1 MRSWTLT
8 TLGALALALALAG
21 CFSGSF
27 ASGRPCQ
34 LDADCGPELRCE
46 DGYCGGALPS
56 ASTGFTASDSVS
68 SGAAATT
75 IEPTTGATSSTTS
88 ATSSATGTSEPAPL
102 CDKIDLLVVLDNSN
116 SMDQWDGRLLELVG
130 NFKSYAGAL
139 FEEVGSYH
147 FAVIGTSEA
156 EDSAKPGC
164 QRHGALRVDHG
175 MGLLCESYEDR
186 PYMTERDT
194 FDVLNIGC
202 FTSVPEGDD
211 DEQPMRTLLE
221 AASRELNSA
230 GGCNEGFL
238 RDDALLVVLLIAD
251 EDDDHGD
258 EQGHDGSPGDPQ
270 FWYEK
275 LLYHKR
281 GNAESIVIGAL
292 LGEDPLRSTCPWMLP
307 EDKNE
312 ATDFNTLSIGAE
324 EGVRI
329 RSFLDKLPV
338 GHAYVSSICADSY
351 VDFFQQF
358 FEEIVR
364 DACEDFDPLATDPL
378 VHDPTEGD

>member
-1 MRSWTLT
+1 MRSWLLT
-8 TLGALALALALAG
+8 TLGALALSLTG
-21 CFSGSF
+21 CFTGDF

-34 LDADCGPELRCE
+34 RDDDCGPALACE
-46 DGYCGGALPS
+46 DGYCGGAIPS
-56 ASTGFTASDSVS
+56 ASTGVDATTTDPGAS
-68 SGAAATT
+68 ATT
-75 IEPTTGATSSTTS
+75 IDPTTGAASSMTGVTGGTTGATSTE
-88 ATSSATGTSEPAPL
+88 EPAFL
-102 CDKIDLLVVLDNSN
+102 CDKLDLLVVLDNSN
-116 SMDQWDGRLLELVG
+116 SMDQWDGRLLQLVS
-130 NFKSYAGAL
+130 NFKSYAGAM
-139 FEEVGSYH
+139 FEEVDSYH

-156 EDSAKPGC
+156 QDSVKPGC
-164 QRHGALRVDHG
+164 QRHGALRVDSG
-175 MGLLCESYEDR
+175 MGLLCESYQDR
-186 PYMTERDT
+186 PYMTEDDT

-202 FTSVPEGDD
+202 FTSVPEGSD

-221 AASRELNSA
+221 AASRELNEP

-238 RDDALLVVLLIAD
+238 RDDALLVVMLIAD

-258 EQGHDGSPGDPQ
+258 EQGHQGSPGDPQ

-292 LGEDPLRSTCPWMLP
+292 LGEDPLRSSCPWMLP
-307 EDKNE
+307 EDKDE
-312 ATDFNTLSIGAE
+312 STDFNTLSIGAE

-338 GHAYVSSICADSY
+338 GHAYVSSICEDNY

-364 DACEDFDPLATDPL
+364 DACEDLDPLATDPL
-378 VHDPTEGD
+378 VQDPTEGD